1 MAHTCQ
7 CSSGSS
13 GIFCSDNEMSHKS
26 TLLKYSEYIFPT
38 ITAVMLI
45 TGFIFKIFNI
55 SFLEHPIVNFIWYL
69 IAYLFVGIP
78 VIQETYKSI
87 KEKDIFN
94 EFTLMTLASIGA
106 FYIGEYAEAA
116 AVMLFYTIGELFQE
130 KAVMK
135 AQRSIKSLLDIRPD
149 TATLLDGDKKV
160 NKHPKDLNVDDLI
173 EVKPGE
179 RIPLDGIIINQQALF
194 NTSALTGE
202 SIPRSININEE
213 VLAGMISFDSTVII
227 KVKRPYSQSAISK
240 IIEMVQNASER
251 KANTELLIRKLA
263 RIYTPVV
270 TLLSFLVVLI
280 PFIYSL
286 ISPSFIF
293 LFDEWLYRSLI
304 FLVISCPCA
313 LVVSIPLGYFGGIG
327 AASSKGIL
335 FKGSNYLEALTKVNT
350 FLFDKTG
357 TLTDG
362 TFSVNKIIVEKG
374 FRENELLKIIA
385 SVESQSNHPLAR
397 SIVEYVHKKDIS
409 LDTVTNFKELSGYGI
424 EALINNKNIIAGN
437 IKIMNLHDIKV
448 SDLSIGTEET
458 VVYVAIDNKYA
469 GAILL
474 SDMLKPDAIKTI
486 SELKKS
492 GIEDIRIISGDNREV
507 VEKTAKQL
515 SIDKYYSNLFP
526 QDKAGIFTQIKNKT
540 NHITAFVGDGINDAP
555 TLALSDV
562 GIAMGA
568 LGSDIAIETADIV
581 IQSDKLSSINDAIK
595 IAKLTKRVVYQNI
608 AFAFGV
614 KILVLL
620 LGIAGYANL
629 WEAVFADVGVALI
642 AILNSVRIQWTY
654 MKNK

>member
-78 VIQETYKSI
+78 VIKETYKSI
-87 KEKDIFN
+87 KEKDLFN

-374 FRENELLKIIA
+374 FGENELLKIIA

-492 GIEDIRIISGDNREV
+492 GIEDIRIIAGDNREV

-568 LGSDIAIETADIV
+568 LGRDIAIETADIV

-595 IAKLTKRVVYQNI
+595 IAKLTKGVVYQNI

>member
-26 TLLKYSEYIFPT
+26 KLLKNSEYIFPK
-38 ITAVMLI
+38 IKAVMLI

-78 VIQETYKSI
+78 VIKETYKSI
-87 KEKDIFN
+87 KEKDLFN

>member
-1 MAHTCQ
+1 
-7 CSSGSS
+7 
-13 GIFCSDNEMSHKS
+13 
-26 TLLKYSEYIFPT
+26 
-38 ITAVMLI
+38 
-45 TGFIFKIFNI
+45 
-55 SFLEHPIVNFIWYL
+55 
-69 IAYLFVGIP
+69 
-78 VIQETYKSI
+78 
-87 KEKDIFN
+87 
-94 EFTLMTLASIGA
+94 
-106 FYIGEYAEAA
+106 
-116 AVMLFYTIGELFQE
+116 
-130 KAVMK
+130 
-135 AQRSIKSLLDIRPD
+135 
-149 TATLLDGDKKV
+149 
-160 NKHPKDLNVDDLI
+160 
-173 EVKPGE
+173 
-179 RIPLDGIIINQQALF
+179 
-194 NTSALTGE
+194 
-202 SIPRSININEE
+202 
-213 VLAGMISFDSTVII
+213 
-227 KVKRPYSQSAISK
+227 
-240 IIEMVQNASER
+240 
-251 KANTELLIRKLA
+251 
-263 RIYTPVV
+263 
-270 TLLSFLVVLI
+270 
-280 PFIYSL
+280 
-286 ISPSFIF
+286 
-293 LFDEWLYRSLI
+293 
-304 FLVISCPCA
+304 
-313 LVVSIPLGYFGGIG
+313 
-327 AASSKGIL
+327 
-335 FKGSNYLEALTKVNT
+335 
-350 FLFDKTG
+350 
-357 TLTDG
+357 
-362 TFSVNKIIVEKG
+362 
-374 FRENELLKIIA
+374 
-385 SVESQSNHPLAR
+385 
-397 SIVEYVHKKDIS
+397 
-409 LDTVTNFKELSGYGI
+409 
-424 EALINNKNIIAGN
+424 
-437 IKIMNLHDIKV
+437 MNLHDIKV

>member
-78 VIQETYKSI
+78 VIKETYKSI
-87 KEKDIFN
+87 KEKDLFN

>member
-78 VIQETYKSI
+78 VIKETYKSI
-87 KEKDIFN
+87 KEKDLFN

-313 LVVSIPLGYFGGIG
+313 LVVSIPLDYFGG
-327 AASSKGIL
+327 
-335 FKGSNYLEALTKVNT
+335 
-350 FLFDKTG
+350 
-357 TLTDG
+357 
-362 TFSVNKIIVEKG
+362 
-374 FRENELLKIIA
+374 
-385 SVESQSNHPLAR
+385 
-397 SIVEYVHKKDIS
+397 
-409 LDTVTNFKELSGYGI
+409 
-424 EALINNKNIIAGN
+424 
-437 IKIMNLHDIKV
+437 
-448 SDLSIGTEET
+448 
-458 VVYVAIDNKYA
+458 
-469 GAILL
+469 
-474 SDMLKPDAIKTI
+474 
-486 SELKKS
+486 
-492 GIEDIRIISGDNREV
+492 
-507 VEKTAKQL
+507 
-515 SIDKYYSNLFP
+515 
-526 QDKAGIFTQIKNKT
+526 
-540 NHITAFVGDGINDAP
+540 
-555 TLALSDV
+555 
-562 GIAMGA
+562 
-568 LGSDIAIETADIV
+568 
-581 IQSDKLSSINDAIK
+581 
-595 IAKLTKRVVYQNI
+595 
-608 AFAFGV
+608 
-614 KILVLL
+614 
-620 LGIAGYANL
+620 
-629 WEAVFADVGVALI
+629 
-642 AILNSVRIQWTY
+642 
-654 MKNK
+654 